1 MAKGSAKKKILVVDD
16 EKSIREMLMKFLAEK
31 GYRACGAAGGDEA
44 LKVLKREKPDVVLLD
59 IRMPGAD
66 GIETLKKI
74 KRADKRVG
82 VIMVTAVSEREVAEQ
97 CLELGAFD
105 YITKPISLKYLEES
119 LLAKLLGSRK

>member
-1 MAKGSAKKKILVVDD
+1 MTEGSSMKKILVVDD
-16 EKSIREMLMKFLAEK
+16 EKSIREMIVKFLAEK
-31 GYRACGAAGGDEA
+31 GYQACSAADGTQA
-44 LKVLKREKPDVVLLD
+44 LMLLKRERPDAVLLD

-82 VIMVTAVSEREVAEQ
+82 VIMITAVSEREVAEQ

-105 YITKPISLKYLEES
+105 YITKPISLQYLEEC
-119 LLAKLLGSRK
+119 LLAKLMGS

>member
-1 MAKGSAKKKILVVDD
+1 MVKGATPKKILVVDD
-16 EKSIREMLMKFLAEK
+16 EKSIREMLVKFLDDK
-31 GYRACGAAGGDEA
+31 GYRTYSAADGAEA
-44 LKVLKREKPDVVLLD
+44 LEVLKREKPDVVLLD
-59 IRMPGAD
+59 IRMPGQD
-66 GIETLKKI
+66 GIETLQQI

-119 LLAKLLGSRK
+119 LLARLLGHPK

>member
-1 MAKGSAKKKILVVDD
+1 MIKSSAMKKILVVDD
-16 EKSIREMLMKFLAEK
+16 EKSIREMLVRFLAEK
-31 GYRACGAAGGDEA
+31 GYRTCSAAAGEEA

-59 IRMPGAD
+59 IRMPGID

-105 YITKPISLKYLEES
+105 YIIKPISLKYLEES
-119 LLAKLLGSRK
+119 LLAKLLG